1 MFLNYIEGYEEYDE
15 HELQAIQEMLNTRAK
30 KVILKYIAAGAATW
44 IFMLVGMFLLSYL
57 AIISLLA
64 SFSTQPGHLAG
75 KPSTSA
81 LQEIGEDLPIF
92 LEVQEKYGVS
102 WAILAAIAKIE
113 SSFGMGNYYLERGGV
128 SPAGAVGYMQFM
140 PTTWSGAN
148 NPKANNSPANPTWD
162 EDPENIAR
170 YGGYGTDGDLDGRAD
185 PYNPWD
191 AVAAAAKML
200 KANNVDANPEEAIY
214 MYNHDWGYVNQVL
227 SEALKYSIYQVPQM
241 AGVWPL
247 PPEYTQITAEF
258 GQITAKDGSVLWPS
272 GHSGVDIAC
281 PEGTPLFAVVS
292 GTVVFAGGTTNGGNY
307 VKIKTDEGTA
317 VAYAHLLQI
326 NVKTLDYIEQGA
338 IIGLSGNTGRSTGPH
353 LHFEVY
359 VDNRLSDPLMWLI
372 PPSENY

>member
-1 MFLNYIEGYEEYDE
+1 MNYPEDCQEEYAWGESVKD
-15 HELQAIQEMLNTRAK
+15 IFK
-30 KVILKYIAAGAATW
+30 AAANKTIVRYAVAGTGIW
-44 IFMLVGMFLLSYL
+44 VFFLIGIFLISYL

-75 KPSTSA
+75 KPTTTA
-81 LQEIGEDLPIF
+81 TQEIGEDFHIF
-92 LEVQEKYGVS
+92 QQAQEKYGVS
-102 WAILAAIAKIE
+102 WAILAAIAKTE
-113 SSFGMGNYYLERGGV
+113 SSFGRGKYYLERGGI

-148 NPKANNSPANPTWD
+148 NPKANNSPTNPVWD

-170 YGGYGTDGDLDGRAD
+170 YGGYGTDGDFDGIAD

-214 MYNHDWGYVNQVL
+214 LYNHDWGYVNQIL
-227 SEALKYSIYQVPQM
+227 AEALNYSIYQIPQM
-241 AGVWPL
+241 TGIWPL
-247 PPEYTQITAEF
+247 PPEFNQITATF
-258 GQITAKDGSVLWPS
+258 GQTTAKSGKVLWPS
-272 GHSGVDIAC
+272 GHTGVDIAC

-292 GTVVFAGGTTNGGNY
+292 GKVVFAGGSANGGNY
-307 VKIKTDEGTA
+307 VKIQTDEGTA
-317 VAYAHLLQI
+317 VAYAHLSKI
-326 NVKTLDYIEQGA
+326 NVKSMDYVEQGTV
-338 IIGLSGNTGRSTGPH
+338 IGLSGNTGRSTGPH
-353 LHFEVY
+353 LHFELY